1 MPHNILT
8 KPDLIEKTQC
18 FAGTCLRGQFYRGC
32 ILYTYDNSGWLEQST
47 DAPSILH
54 TLSILGSIESTPSIL
69 ESIEST
75 PSILGSIESTPSILG
90 SIESTPS
97 LLGGYRECFV
107 LRVLGILQ
115 HWRSKHFECWYVV

>member
-75 PSILGSIESTPSILG
+75 PS
-90 SIESTPS
+90 